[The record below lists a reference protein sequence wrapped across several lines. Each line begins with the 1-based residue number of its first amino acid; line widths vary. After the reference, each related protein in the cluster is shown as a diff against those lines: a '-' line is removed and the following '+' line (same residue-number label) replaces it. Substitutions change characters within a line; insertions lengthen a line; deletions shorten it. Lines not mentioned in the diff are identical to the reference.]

1 MTKTKK
7 SMPKGVAFVKTM
19 LDMAI
24 PVMSVAILFVHSL
37 IKTAAN
43 ASSLMNMAIYVIFF

>member
-24 PVMSVAILFVHSL
+24 PAVSVGKLFVHGL

-43 ASSLMNMAIYVIFF
+43 ASSLMSMAIYVIFL

>member
-19 LDMAI
+19 LDKAI
-24 PVMSVAILFVHSL
+24 PAMSVAILFVHSL

-43 ASSLMNMAIYVIFF
+43 ASFLMSMEIYVIFL